1 MCENRMYTCMCNWV
15 TVLYSRKKKTVFG
28 EIEKIKE
35 KRKKYEM
42 EVRVGVF
49 QFSNSFSICQSLK
62 VIKTMM

>member
-1 MCENRMYTCMCNWV
+1 MCNWV
-15 TVLYSRKKKTVFG
+15 TLLYSKKKKTVFG

-42 EVRVGVF
+42 EVRVGVS